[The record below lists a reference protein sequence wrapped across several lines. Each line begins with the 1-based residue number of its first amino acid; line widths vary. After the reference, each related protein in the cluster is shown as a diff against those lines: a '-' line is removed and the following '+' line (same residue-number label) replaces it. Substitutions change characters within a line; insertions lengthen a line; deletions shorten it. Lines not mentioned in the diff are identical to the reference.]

1 MNEMFEI
8 LMQQQGGGG
17 EQNPLLSLWPLL
29 LIIVVFY
36 LFMIRPQ
43 VKKQKEL
50 RKYRENLQEGDKI
63 ITTGGIHGKIVSV
76 KDQQVLIEVEDQ
88 SRIKIDKNA
97 ILKDAR
103 DLGQSK

>member
-1 MNEMFEI
+1 MNEMFQI
-8 LMQQQGGGG
+8 LMQQQGG

-50 RKYRENLQEGDKI
+50 RKYRENLQQGDKI
-63 ITTGGIHGKIVSV
+63 ITTGGIHGKILSV
-76 KDQQVLIEVEDQ
+76 KDQEVVIEVEDQ

-103 DLGQSK
+103 DIGQSK

>member
-1 MNEMFEI
+1 MNEMFQI
-8 LMQQQGGGG
+8 LMQQQGG
-17 EQNPLLSLWPLL
+17 EQSPLLSLWPLL

-50 RKYRENLQEGDKI
+50 RKYRENLQQGDKI
-63 ITTGGIHGKIVSV
+63 ITSGGIHGKIVSV
-76 KDQQVLIEVEDQ
+76 KDQEVIIEVEDQ
-88 SRIKIDKNA
+88 SRIKIDKNV

>member
-1 MNEMFEI
+1 MNEMFQI
-8 LMQQQGGGG
+8 LMQQQGG

-50 RKYRENLQEGDKI
+50 RKYRENLQQGDKI
-63 ITTGGIHGKIVSV
+63 ITTGGIHGKILSV
-76 KDQQVLIEVEDQ
+76 KDQEVVIEVEDQ

-103 DLGQSK
+103 DLGQNK

>member
-76 KDQQVLIEVEDQ
+76 KDQHVLIEVEDQ

-103 DLGQSK
+103 DLGQNK

>member
-1 MNEMFEI
+1 MNEMFQI
-8 LMQQQGGGG
+8 LMQQQGG

-50 RKYRENLQEGDKI
+50 RKYRENLQQGDKI
-63 ITTGGIHGKIVSV
+63 ITTGGIHGKILSV
-76 KDQQVLIEVEDQ
+76 KDQEVVIEVEDQ

>member
-17 EQNPLLSLWPLL
+17 DQNPLLSLWPLL

-50 RKYRENLQEGDKI
+50 RKYRENLQQGDKI

-76 KDQQVLIEVEDQ
+76 KDQEVLIEVEDQ

>member
-1 MNEMFEI
+1 MFEI
-8 LMQQQGGGG
+8 LMQQQGGD
-17 EQNPLLSLWPLL
+17 QNPLVSLWPLL

-50 RKYRENLQEGDKI
+50 RKYRENLQQGDKI

-76 KDQQVLIEVEDQ
+76 KDQEVIIEVEDQ

-103 DLGQSK
+103 DLGQNK

>member
-1 MNEMFEI
+1 MNEMFQI
-8 LMQQQGGGG
+8 LMQQQGG
-17 EQNPLLSLWPLL
+17 EQNPLVSLWPLL

-50 RKYRENLQEGDKI
+50 RKYRENLQQGDKI
-63 ITTGGIHGKIVSV
+63 ITTGGIHGKILSV
-76 KDQQVLIEVEDQ
+76 KDQEVVIEVEDQ

-103 DLGQSK
+103 DIGQSK

>member
-1 MNEMFEI
+1 MNEMFQI
-8 LMQQQGGGG
+8 LMQQQGG
-17 EQNPLLSLWPLL
+17 EQNPLVSLWPLL

-36 LFMIRPQ
+36 FFMIRPQ

-50 RKYRENLQEGDKI
+50 RKYRESLQQGDKI

-76 KDQQVLIEVEDQ
+76 KDQEVIIEVEDQ

>member
-1 MNEMFEI
+1 MNEMFQI
-8 LMQQQGGGG
+8 LMQQQGG
-17 EQNPLLSLWPLL
+17 EQSPLLSLWPLL

-50 RKYRENLQEGDKI
+50 RKYRENLQQGDKI
-63 ITTGGIHGKIVSV
+63 ITSGGIHGKIVSV
-76 KDQQVLIEVEDQ
+76 KDQEVIIEVEDQ

>member
-8 LMQQQGGGG
+8 LMQQQGGD
-17 EQNPLLSLWPLL
+17 QNPLVSLWPLL

-50 RKYRENLQEGDKI
+50 RKYRENLQQGDKI

-76 KDQQVLIEVEDQ
+76 KDQEVIIEVEDQ

-103 DLGQSK
+103 DLGQNK